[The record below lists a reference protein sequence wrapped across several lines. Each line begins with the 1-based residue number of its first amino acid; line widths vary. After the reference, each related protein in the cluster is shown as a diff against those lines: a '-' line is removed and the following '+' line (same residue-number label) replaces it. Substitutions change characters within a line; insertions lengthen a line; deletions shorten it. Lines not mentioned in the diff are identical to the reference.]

1 MKYYKLIEIIDFIT
15 KSKST
20 DFTGLGLIIY
30 KNIGSL
36 PIESMN
42 EKCILENKS
51 IDTKFIG
58 NKLKNI
64 SCKNSTC
71 HDGFHLINQNFELTA
86 LSYYF
91 STPISK
97 ISKPTRIK
105 GSRYRTAFYGSLL
118 DDILC
123 TVSISSNFEVFI
135 FINGK
140 EFTLDE
146 YRLL

>member
-1 MKYYKLIEIIDFIT
+1 MKNYKLIETIDFII

-30 KNIGSL
+30 KKLNNL

-42 EKCILENKS
+42 DNCILEKNS
-51 IDTKFIG
+51 NDLKFIG
-58 NKLKNI
+58 DKLNSI
-64 SCKNSTC
+64 SCKENTY

-97 ISKPTRIK
+97 IFKPKRIK

-135 FINGK
+135 FINGN

>member
-1 MKYYKLIEIIDFIT
+1 MKYYKLLEIIDFIK

-30 KNIGSL
+30 KKLSSL

-42 EKCILENKS
+42 ENCILEQKS
-51 IDTKFIG
+51 IDPKSIG
-58 NKLKNI
+58 NKLTDI
-64 SCKNSTC
+64 SSKDSCC
-71 HDGFHLINQNFELTA
+71 HDGFHLINENFELTA

-91 STPISK
+91 STPISHT
-97 ISKPTRIK
+97 SKPTRMK
-105 GSRYRTAFYGSLL
+105 GSRYLTAFYGSLL